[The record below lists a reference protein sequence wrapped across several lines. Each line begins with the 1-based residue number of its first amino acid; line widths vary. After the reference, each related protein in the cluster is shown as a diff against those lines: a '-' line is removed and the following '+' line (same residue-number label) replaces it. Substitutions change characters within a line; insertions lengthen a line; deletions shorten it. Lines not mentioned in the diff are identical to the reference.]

1 MKTLF
6 LYGEVKLIKEIQRL
20 IDIAKLLRDP
30 KDGCPWDLEQTFR
43 SIAPHAIEE
52 AYEVA
57 DAIDNDDIAGLNDEL
72 GDLLFQIVFLSQ
84 IADEK
89 DFFNFND
96 VARNICIKMIR
107 RHPHIFGDE
116 NIETPEAQSLA
127 WENIKAIERRKKQQ
141 VDPDI
146 HGQSALS
153 GVASALPSLTRAQKI
168 QKRAAREGFDWP
180 KVNQVFEK
188 IDEEILEIK
197 AEIKDNS
204 DVSRLEDEVGD
215 LLFCCVN
222 LARKLGVESEIAL
235 KKSSAKFEFRFRAME
250 KFAEEKKLEFSSLGI
265 KEMEELWRQAKKVKC

>member
-127 WENIKAIERRKKQQ
+127 WENIKYLAIVPRMR
-141 VDPDI
+141 
-146 HGQSALS
+146 
-153 GVASALPSLTRAQKI
+153 
-168 QKRAAREGFDWP
+168 
-180 KVNQVFEK
+180 
-188 IDEEILEIK
+188 
-197 AEIKDNS
+197 
-204 DVSRLEDEVGD
+204 
-215 LLFCCVN
+215 
-222 LARKLGVESEIAL
+222 
-235 KKSSAKFEFRFRAME
+235 
-250 KFAEEKKLEFSSLGI
+250 
-265 KEMEELWRQAKKVKC
+265 